1 MSTVVCREFWRETG
15 TSDFSWL
22 VRPPAARGSH
32 SSTRTILQ
40 AAEEEQTHPLLD
52 ELEGPLVFRHLQQL
66 HRSPLIRSKATDLA
80 DHVPHKLAVL
90 GKTLQTNEKGDT
102 RMSE

>member
-1 MSTVVCREFWRETG
+1 MSTVGCREFWREPG

-22 VRPPAARGSH
+22 TRPPAACGSH
-32 SSTRTILQ
+32 SLTRTILQ
-40 AAEEEQTHPLLD
+40 AAKEQTHPLLD

-66 HRSPLIRSKATDLA
+66 HRSPLIWSKATDLA
-80 DHVPHKLAVL
+80 DHVPHELAVL